1 MSPAQHVTTT
11 ASKVKKRSPSLRSAA
26 EEETINVTSNLAVV
40 SSTSHGSAVKL
51 RAVKISGQSYKV
63 LALIGKGGSSRVY
76 KVLAGDNTICA
87 MKKVNLRHLDESTIQ
102 GYLNEI
108 NLLKSFRSEAAPHII
123 RLIDYEVAPGDQ
135 LFMLMEYGEADLSKL
150 LRSKRAASAGGIDAN
165 FIRYMW
171 QQMLRAVRTV
181 HAAKIVHCDLKPAN
195 FLLVGGT
202 LKLID
207 FGISKA
213 IMNDTT
219 NIVRENQVGTVNYM
233 SPEALQESN
242 SPTEEARGR
251 IKIGRASDVWSL
263 GCILYEMVYGR
274 PPFAAFSLIQ
284 RLQKILDPA
293 YEIDFAPLTAALS
306 DPFLLPVIQGCL
318 LRNSKRRLTLEQL
331 LTHPF
336 LVPQAA
342 VPTPGPDAAIVTR
355 QQLGELIGMFA
366 KRIPSLDVPALT
378 DRILSQWQ
386 QQQPPPRS

>member
-1 MSPAQHVTTT
+1 M
-11 ASKVKKRSPSLRSAA
+11 
-26 EEETINVTSNLAVV
+26 V
-40 SSTSHGSAVKL
+40 SSTTHGTTAKFK
-51 RAVKISGQSYKV
+51 AVKINGQSYKI

-76 KVLAGDNTICA
+76 KVLANDNTIYA

-108 NLLKSFRSEAAPHII
+108 DLLESFRSESAPHII
-123 RLIDYEVAPGDQ
+123 RLIDHEVAPGDQ
-135 LFMLMEYGEADLSKL
+135 LLMLMEYGEADLSKL
-150 LRSKRAASAGGIDAN
+150 LRSKRAASSGGIDAN
-165 FIRYMW
+165 FVRYMW
-171 QQMLRAVRTV
+171 QQMLRAVQTV

-242 SPTEEARGR
+242 SPVEESRGR

-284 RLQKILDPA
+284 RLQKILDSS
-293 YEIDFAPLTAALS
+293 YEIDFPPLSPALS

-336 LVPQAA
+336 LVPQAS
-342 VPTPGPDAAIVTR
+342 TPSLGPDTAIVTR
-355 QQLGELIGMFA
+355 QQLEELIGMFA

-386 QQQPPPRS
+386 QQQRPS

>member
-1 MSPAQHVTTT
+1 M
-11 ASKVKKRSPSLRSAA
+11 KKKSQSLQTEAIG
-26 EEETINVTSNLAVV
+26 EETVHNVISGPAAIS
-40 SSTSHGSAVKL
+40 SSTTHGTATKFK
-51 RAVKISGQSYKV
+51 AVKINGQGYKI

-76 KVLAGDNTICA
+76 KVLANDNTIYA

-108 NLLKSFRSEAAPHII
+108 DLLESFRSESAPHII
-123 RLIDYEVAPGDQ
+123 RLIDHEVAPGDQ
-135 LFMLMEYGEADLSKL
+135 LLMLMEYGEADLSKL
-150 LRSKRAASAGGIDAN
+150 LRSKRAASSGGIDAN
-165 FIRYMW
+165 FVRYMW
-171 QQMLRAVRTV
+171 QQMLRAVQTV

-242 SPTEEARGR
+242 SPVEEPRGR

-284 RLQKILDPA
+284 RLHKILDPA
-293 YEIDFAPLTAALS
+293 YEIDFPPLSPALS

-318 LRNSKRRLTLEQL
+318 LRNSKRRFTLEQL

-336 LVPQAA
+336 LVPQASA
-342 VPTPGPDAAIVTR
+342 PTLGSDAAVVTR
-355 QQLGELIGMFA
+355 QQLEELIGMFA

-386 QQQPPPRS
+386 QQRPP